1 MKPPMASVAGLS
13 QGFWRVD
20 AYGARLMSSADIEHR
35 EEKSQMDLKKVS
47 LGGGLVAVAAVMIIF
62 WGVRSLA
69 FILTPL
75 LVAMV
80 ITICILP
87 LPGRLIHRGMKPGLA
102 LILTILVVVAVL
114 ALVCFIVI
122 ASVGNLAG
130 LLPTYTASLA
140 AQPSPLPPSPVS
152 TATSQTTSPIQA
164 SATVTTTGFIQSLES
179 LTGVSLSSIKPTV
192 SPPQATGIAAAI
204 VGIAAKAVAQ
214 VFIILFI
221 FAFMLS
227 AAFALRD
234 KSVAGF
240 GPDNPVMSKV
250 QEFTSE
256 VRQYMNLLTVVN
268 LLVALGDTVFLWL
281 IGIDFA
287 VLWGILAFMMGYI
300 PSIGWWIS
308 LIPPFLLAWAQYG
321 IDKALLVLVA
331 YVVINGGVQNIVQP
345 RMMGK
350 GLRISPLVV
359 FVSVIVWATFLGG
372 MGALIAVPL
381 TMLVMKVLEL
391 SESSRWIA
399 TLMRIGS
406 GAEGDEDKQAFEHLK
421 GLGGKLRDAMPF
433 GARRTEEEETAPG

>member
-1 MKPPMASVAGLS
+1 
-13 QGFWRVD
+13 
-20 AYGARLMSSADIEHR
+20 
-35 EEKSQMDLKKVS
+35 MDLKKVS
-47 LGGGLVAVAAVMIIF
+47 LSGGLVAVAAVMIIF
-62 WGVRSLA
+62 WGIRSLA

-87 LPGRLIHRGMKPGLA
+87 LPGKLMKKGMKPGLA
-102 LILTILVVVAVL
+102 LILTILIVVAVL

-122 ASVGNLAG
+122 ASVGKLAG

-140 AQPSPLPPSPVS
+140 AQPSPLPPSPIS
-152 TATSQTTSPIQA
+152 TATSGTSPIQA
-164 SATVTTTGFIQSLES
+164 SATVTTTSFIQSLES
-179 LTGVSLSSIKPTV
+179 LTGVSLNSLKPAV

-204 VGIAAKAVAQ
+204 VGVAAKGVMQ
-214 VFIILFI
+214 VFFILFI

-234 KSVAGF
+234 KTVAGF

-268 LLVALGDTVFLWL
+268 LLVAVGDTAFLWL

-331 YVVINGGVQNIVQP
+331 YVLINGGVQNIVQP

-399 TLMRIGS
+399 ALMRIGS
-406 GAEGDEDKQAFEHLK
+406 GGEGEEAEEDKQAFERLK
-421 GLGGKLRDAMPF
+421 GLGSKLRDAMPF
-433 GARRTEEEETAPG
+433 GSRPEADTAKD

>member
-1 MKPPMASVAGLS
+1 
-13 QGFWRVD
+13 
-20 AYGARLMSSADIEHR
+20 
-35 EEKSQMDLKKVS
+35 MDLKKMS

-87 LPGRLIHRGMKPGLA
+87 LPGRLMKRGMKPGLA
-102 LILTILVVVAVL
+102 LILTILLVVAVL
-114 ALVCFIVI
+114 ALTCFVVI
-122 ASVGNLAG
+122 ASVGKLAG

-140 AQPSPLPPSPVS
+140 TQPLPLDASSVTGAAAQ
-152 TATSQTTSPIQA
+152 TAPIQA
-164 SATVTTTGFIQSLES
+164 STTVTSTSLIQSLES
-179 LTGVSLSSIKPTV
+179 LTGASLSSLQPTV
-192 SPPQATGIAAAI
+192 SPAQATGVAAAI
-204 VGIAAKAVAQ
+204 VAFAAKVVMQ
-214 VFIILFI
+214 VFFILFI

-227 AAFALRD
+227 AAFSLRD
-234 KSVAGF
+234 KAVVGF
-240 GPDNPVMSKV
+240 GPDNPVMGKV

-268 LLVALGDTVFLWL
+268 LLVAIGDTVFLML

-287 VLWGILAFMMGYI
+287 LLWGILAFMMGYI

-321 IDKALLVLVA
+321 IQKALLVLVA
-331 YVVINGGVQNIVQP
+331 YVLINGGVQNIVQP

-350 GLRISPLVV
+350 GLHISPLVV
-359 FVSVIVWATFLGG
+359 FVSVIVWATILGG

-381 TMLVMKVLEL
+381 TMLVMKVLEM
-391 SESSRWIA
+391 SESTRWI
-399 TLMRIGS
+399 TVLMRIGS
-406 GAEGDEDKQAFEHLK
+406 GSEGDEDKQAFEHLK
-421 GLGGKLRDAMPF
+421 GLTGKLRDAIPF
-433 GARRTEEEETAPG
+433 GSREEEKAAGS

>member
-1 MKPPMASVAGLS
+1 
-13 QGFWRVD
+13 
-20 AYGARLMSSADIEHR
+20 
-35 EEKSQMDLKKVS
+35 MDLKKAS

-87 LPGRLIHRGMKPGLA
+87 LPGRLMKRGMKPGLA
-102 LILTILVVVAVL
+102 LILTILLVVAVL
-114 ALVCFIVI
+114 ALTCFIVV
-122 ASVGNLAG
+122 ASVGKLAG

-140 AQPSPLPPSPVS
+140 AQPSLLTPSSAS
-152 TATSQTTSPIQA
+152 TATSQTSPIQA
-164 SATVTTTGFIQSLES
+164 STTVTATNLIQSLES
-179 LTGVSLSSIKPTV
+179 LTGTSVASLQAAV
-192 SPPQATGIAAAI
+192 SPAQATGIAAAI
-204 VGIAAKAVAQ
+204 VGVAAKAVMQ
-214 VFIILFI
+214 VFFILFI

-227 AAFALRD
+227 AAFSLRD
-234 KSVAGF
+234 KTVAGF
-240 GPDNPVMSKV
+240 GPENPMMAKV

-268 LLVALGDTVFLWL
+268 LLVAVGDTVFLW
-281 IGIDFA
+281 IMGIDFA
-287 VLWGILAFMMGYI
+287 LLWGILAFMMGYI

-308 LIPPFLLAWAQYG
+308 LIPPFLIAWAQYG
-321 IDKALLVLVA
+321 IQKALIVLVA
-331 YVVINGGVQNIVQP
+331 YVLINGGVQNIIQP

-381 TMLVMKVLEL
+381 TMLVMKVLEM

-406 GAEGDEDKQAFEHLK
+406 GSDGEAAEEDKQAFERLK
-421 GLGGKLRDAMPF
+421 GLTGKLRDAMPF
-433 GARRTEEEETAPG
+433 GSRDAEDAAEG